1 MINYSMFSQEI
12 EPDVESPTSLESE
25 EGGRLIAP
33 QEAFIQT
40 TEAPREATTRKM
52 EMVADD
58 DLKMRMYERARMAV
72 EVCDQELL
80 HKTRKFEELMLERHM
95 KRSQIQELEKIVR
108 LKLAEVDMFQ
118 LKANEAKQE
127 VLRLRRIALASEEEY
142 VNGYLK
148 QRFWEAEAEKQY
160 LIDKIRLEESSRAS
174 N

>member
-1 MINYSMFSQEI
+1 MFSQEI
-12 EPDVESPTSLESE
+12 DPDVESPTSLESE

-33 QEAFIQT
+33 LEACLRT
-40 TEAPREATTRKM
+40 TEAPQEATTRKM
-52 EMVADD
+52 EMVAHD

-80 HKTRKFEELMLERHM
+80 DKTRKFEELMLERHR
-95 KRSQIQELEKIVR
+95 KKLQIQGLEKIVR
-108 LKLAEVDMFQ
+108 LKLAEADMFQ

-148 QRFWEAEAEKQY
+148 QQFREAEAEKQY

>member
-95 KRSQIQELEKIVR
+95 KKSQIQELEKIVR
-108 LKLAEVDMFQ
+108 LKLAEADMFQ

-148 QRFWEAEAEKQY
+148 QRFWEQH